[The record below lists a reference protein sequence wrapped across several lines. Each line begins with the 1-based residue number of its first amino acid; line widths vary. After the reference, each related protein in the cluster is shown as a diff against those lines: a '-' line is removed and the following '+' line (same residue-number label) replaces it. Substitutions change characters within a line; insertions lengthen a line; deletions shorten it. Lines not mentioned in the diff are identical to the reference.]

1 MLPIHVGLVTLSRRV
16 RAADLSAAAA
26 AMQVQVTRDFA
37 PLWNVTAPVS
47 AFPALKNLPVGYW
60 PVIIK
65 DDIETPGAGGFHQDR
80 NNQPY
85 ALVQYSDTWSLTVS
99 HETLEML
106 GDPTA
111 NRLQGGPSPEDGT
124 TQVQYLVEMCDPC
137 EDSQYAYS
145 IDGIVVS
152 DFITP
157 NFYDAV
163 TSRGARYSFTGAIP
177 GPRQILSGGYIS
189 YMDPTDGHM
198 RQQIWP
204 QGADAPE
211 TKDLGPMD
219 LGTGSLRE
227 WVDSRTAHPELEH
240 GAAREVQ
247 SVKHA
252 AARRKATAPVL
263 AARAATLEQD
273 IAAALAG

>member
-1 MLPIHVGLVTLSRRV
+1 MLPIHIGLVTNSRKV

-26 AMQVQVTRDFA
+26 AMQVQVTRDFG
-37 PLWNVTAPVS
+37 PMWNVTATVS
-47 AFPALKNLPVGYW
+47 AFSSLSNVPVGTW

-65 DDIETPGAGGFHQDR
+65 DNINTPGAGGFHWDR

-85 ALVQYSDTWSLTVS
+85 ALVQYSDTWTLTVS

-111 NRLQGGPSPEDGT
+111 NRTQAGPSPEDQT

-157 NFYDAV
+157 HFYDAV
-163 TSRGARYSFTGAIP
+163 ASKGARFSFTGAIP
-177 GPRQILSGGYIS
+177 GPRQILQGGYIS
-189 YMDPTDGHM
+189 YLNPADNHM
-198 RQQIWP
+198 YQQIWE
-204 QGADAPE
+204 QGADGPQQ
-211 TKDLGPMD
+211 KDLGQTK

-227 WVDSRTAHPELEH
+227 WVDARTPHPELEK
-240 GAAREVQ
+240 GAAPQVEA
-247 SVKHA
+247 VKHA
-252 AARRKATAPVL
+252 AARRKATAPMRK
-263 AARAATLEQD
+263 ARAAALEED
-273 IAAALAG
+273 IEKVLAK